1 MTDGASLFDISDRP
15 DPHPDAPQ
23 MITPDQRSAVRNA
36 FAQLGIVDAPAQF
49 EIVYQL
55 TSQRVRSPTELEA
68 RHAQILLRGLEER
81 LRSQGI
87 HRTGNAWA
95 DRDEE
100 TWIDKL

>member
-1 MTDGASLFDISDRP
+1 MPDGASLFDLSDRP
-15 DPHPDAPQ
+15 DPQPDAPQ
-23 MITPDQRSAVRNA
+23 MITPDQRTAVRDA
-36 FAQLGIVDAPAQF
+36 FAQLEVVDAPSQF
-49 EIVYQL
+49 EIVHQL
-55 TSQRVRSPTELEA
+55 TSQRVRSPMELQA